1 MELQIRQD
9 MAPVRKMNHGHL
21 GIGFSGLLINMIDGF
36 RISPRSDDSGINI
49 EATVVLAFVI
59 IAVVMVGSRIP

>member
-36 RISPRSDDSGINI
+36 RISPRSDDSC
-49 EATVVLAFVI
+49 TTLSSSI
-59 IAVVMVGSRIP
+59 IF